1 MGLAT
6 VIENEAHFQSEM
18 ANAGTKLVVVDFTA
32 TWCPPC
38 QRIAPFFEQLPAK
51 FPRAVFLKV
60 DVDRCAETAG
70 AQGISAMPTFIFYR
84 NRTRIDRLQGADSA
98 TLENKVRQ
106 YYGTET
112 EEAGDEDNSVA
123 GHMDLVTFITKNEC
137 ECLNEADDHPLAHA
151 LTAGRGYLASDCD
164 AQLIINVS
172 FNQVVKL
179 HSLKIKA
186 PADKGPKFV
195 KLFINQ
201 PRTLDFEQASRNVSV
216 QDVEFTPSDLEG
228 KPVPLKFVKFQT
240 VQNIQLFISDN
251 QGSGDVTQIDHLA
264 FYGSPISTTNM
275 GEFKRVAGKKGESH

>member
-38 QRIAPFFEQLPAK
+38 QRIAPFFEQLPAQ

-60 DVDRCAETAG
+60 DVDRCAETAS

-84 NRTRIDRLQGADSA
+84 NRTRIDRLQGADTTS
-98 TLENKVRQ
+98 LVNKVRQ
-106 YYGTET
+106 YYGTEDS
-112 EEAGDEDNSVA
+112 GDDDNSVA
-123 GHMDLVTFITKNEC
+123 GHMDLNTFIVKNEC
-137 ECLNEADDHPLAHA
+137 ECLNEADDHPLSHA
-151 LTAGRGYLASDCD
+151 LTSGGGYLASDCD
-164 AQLIINVS
+164 EQLIINIS

-179 HSLKIKA
+179 HSIKMKA
-186 PADKGPKFV
+186 PSDKGPKSV
-195 KLFINQ
+195 KVFINQ
-201 PRTLDFEQASRNVSV
+201 PRTLDFDQAAGNASV
-216 QDVEFTPSDLEG
+216 QDLEISSSDLEG
-228 KPVPLKFVKFQT
+228 NPVPLKFVKFQS
-240 VQNIQLFISDN
+240 VQNIQLFIKDN
-251 QGSGDVTQIDHLA
+251 QSGDEVTQIDHLA

>member
-60 DVDRCAETAG
+60 DVDRCAETAST
-70 AQGISAMPTFIFYR
+70 QGVTAMPTFIFYR
-84 NRTRIDRLQGADSA
+84 NRTRVDRLQGADNS

-106 YYGTET
+106 HYGTED
-112 EEAGDEDNSVA
+112 AGDEDNSVA
-123 GHMDLVTFITKNEC
+123 GHMDLVTFITKSEC
-137 ECLNEADDHPLAHA
+137 ECLNEADNHPLTHA
-151 LTAGRGYLASDCD
+151 LTSGGGYLASDCD
-164 AQLIINVS
+164 EQLIINIS
-172 FNQVVKL
+172 FNQLVKL

-186 PADKGPKFV
+186 PADKGPKFI

-201 PRTLDFEQASRNVSV
+201 PRTLDFDQASGNASI
-216 QDVEFTPSDLEG
+216 QELEMTPNDLEG
-228 KPVPLKFVKFQT
+228 NPVPLKFVKFQS
-240 VQNIQLFISDN
+240 VQNIQLFIKDN
-251 QGSGDVTQIDHLA
+251 QAGDEVTQIDHLA

>member
-60 DVDRCAETAG
+60 DVDRCAETAS

-84 NRTRIDRLQGADSA
+84 NRARIDRLQGADPSS
-98 TLENKVRQ
+98 LENKVRQ
-106 YYGTET
+106 YYGTEDS
-112 EEAGDEDNSVA
+112 GDDDNSVA
-123 GHMDLVTFITKNEC
+123 GHMDLNTFIVKNEC
-137 ECLNEADDHPLAHA
+137 ECLNEADDHPLSHA
-151 LTAGRGYLASDCD
+151 LTSADGHLASDCD
-164 AQLIINVS
+164 EQLIINIS
-172 FNQVVKL
+172 FNQLVKI
-179 HSLKIKA
+179 HSIKMKA
-186 PADKGPKFV
+186 PSDKGPKSV
-195 KLFINQ
+195 KVFINQ
-201 PRTLDFEQASRNVSV
+201 PRTLDFDQAAGNASV
-216 QDVEFTPSDLEG
+216 QDLEISLSDLEG
-228 KPVPLKFVKFQT
+228 NPVPLKFVKFQS
-240 VQNIQLFISDN
+240 VQNIQLFIKDN
-251 QGSGDVTQIDHLA
+251 QSGDEVTQIDHLA